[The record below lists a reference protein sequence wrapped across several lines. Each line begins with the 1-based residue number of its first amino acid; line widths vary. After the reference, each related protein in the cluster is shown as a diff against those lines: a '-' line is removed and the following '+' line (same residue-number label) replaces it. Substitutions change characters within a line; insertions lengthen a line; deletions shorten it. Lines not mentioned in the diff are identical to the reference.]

1 MGIVNHGIP
10 REIVVQL
17 AHLADATTF
26 VETGTFQGNTTRWAA
41 EIFESVHTIELA
53 KVLYDSY
60 HEDLEKIPGVKPHF
74 GDSAEVMP
82 EIVRTLGGEAA
93 LFWLDGHWS
102 GGDTAGEEQECP
114 IMDELLCLKDRHQD
128 LILIDDARLFLCAPP
143 LPHKAEQWPTIADI
157 SLVFGHERFL
167 QVIDDV
173 IFIVPRQQEMKELLI
188 GYAQAQAA
196 EQLKQAK
203 PPTFSRLAKK
213 LLRQ

>member
-26 VETGTFQGNTTRWAA
+26 VETGTFQGNTIRWAA

-82 EIVRTLGGEAA
+82 EIVLTLSGEAA

-114 IMDELLCLKDRHQD
+114 IMDELLCLKDRH
-128 LILIDDARLFLCAPP
+128 
-143 LPHKAEQWPTIADI
+143 
-157 SLVFGHERFL
+157 
-167 QVIDDV
+167 
-173 IFIVPRQQEMKELLI
+173 
-188 GYAQAQAA
+188 
-196 EQLKQAK
+196 
-203 PPTFSRLAKK
+203 
-213 LLRQ
+213 